1 MTQTT
6 TDEHD
11 GTYLVLRVAAA
22 EDDGAEPDTRW
33 SAHVCDPA
41 SPLAGLYAFGPSL
54 AAVRDAVAVLA
65 WSAVMA
71 GELASFGLTA
81 ESLAGIHLILTTNT
95 GYDAAALA
103 AAVPNHAA

>member
-1 MTQTT
+1 VTKTT
-6 TDEHD
+6 TEEND
-11 GTYLVLRVAAA
+11 GTFLVLRVAAV
-22 EDDGAEPDTRW
+22 EDVGADPEARW
-33 SAHVCDPA
+33 SAQVCDPA
-41 SPLAGLYAFGPSL
+41 SPLAGLYAFGSSL

-71 GELASFGLTA
+71 GELVAFGLTT